1 MRTARVSNAR
11 FDLCHIKL
19 LSFKG
24 FLGQPVG
31 PNLNLRT
38 LRYFVAV
45 VDAGSLTA
53 AALAIPIA
61 QPALTRQMR
70 DLEAE
75 MGVQLLQRLPRGV
88 RLTQAGVTFYES
100 AQRMLAE
107 AARLSQKLARS
118 QQSTQA
124 TVVLGASPT
133 LARVL
138 LPGLFETCMN
148 TLDGIVLRTREAF
161 TPQLL
166 DWLERGVIDMAIV
179 TNPDTGRPLLL
190 QPLLAEPF
198 ALVSHASMRIGPVVL
213 VHQLAR
219 IPLLMTSLHRGIV
232 ERQLAQLGKQLNVQA
247 EIDSVDSIRELVS
260 RGRWA
265 TIMPVSVFKESQPLA
280 QIVMS
285 EISGVQL
292 NRQLVLATRLEAR
305 SPAALSLVHELVD
318 AEFSRLAR
326 QGVFS
331 FGVSPAPAENP
342 ARPG

>member
-1 MRTARVSNAR
+1 
-11 FDLCHIKL
+11 
-19 LSFKG
+19 
-24 FLGQPVG
+24 
-31 PNLNLRT
+31 
-38 LRYFVAV
+38 
-45 VDAGSLTA
+45 
-53 AALAIPIA
+53 
-61 QPALTRQMR
+61 
-70 DLEAE
+70 

-107 AARLSQKLARS
+107 AARLSQK
-118 QQSTQA
+118 
-124 TVVLGASPT
+124 
-133 LARVL
+133 
-138 LPGLFETCMN
+138 
-148 TLDGIVLRTREAF
+148 
-161 TPQLL
+161 
-166 DWLERGVIDMAIV
+166 
-179 TNPDTGRPLLL
+179 
-190 QPLLAEPF
+190 
-198 ALVSHASMRIGPVVL
+198 
-213 VHQLAR
+213 LAR

-265 TIMPVSVFKESQPLA
+265 TIMPVSVFKESQPPA

-326 QGVFS
+326 HGVFS
-331 FGVSPAPAENP
+331 FGAPAS
-342 ARPG
+342 